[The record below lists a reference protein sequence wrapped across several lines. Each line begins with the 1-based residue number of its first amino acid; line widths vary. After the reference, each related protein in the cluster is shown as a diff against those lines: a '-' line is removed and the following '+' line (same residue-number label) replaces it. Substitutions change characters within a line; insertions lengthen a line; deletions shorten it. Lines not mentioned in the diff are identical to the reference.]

1 MNQNC
6 VVAKL
11 LDFTTSANPFGN
23 VEGKA
28 VFRKLVDFVDA
39 HPQATVIGIS
49 LAGIESTD
57 ASFPRESV
65 VALAKHFRGEKGVF
79 LTDLHDRDLI
89 DNWTYAARAK
99 DQPMVI
105 WNDDS
110 FEIIGPDLNS
120 STRTLVEYVLNKR
133 SVLASQAAADL
144 GLSVPNASTRL
155 KGLVAAGYFL
165 RAEEAA
171 GSGGIEFKYRA
182 IR

>member
-6 VVAKL
+6 VIVKL
-11 LDFTTSANPFGN
+11 LDFTSSASPFGN

-28 VFRKLVDFVDA
+28 VFRKLVDFMDD
-39 HPQATVIGIS
+39 HPEVKVIGIS
-49 LAGIESTD
+49 LQGIEATD

-65 VALAKHFRGEKGVF
+65 IALAKHLRGERGVF
-79 LTDLHDRDLI
+79 LTDLTNRDLI

-99 DQPMVI
+99 EQPMVI
-105 WNDDS
+105 WNDES
-110 FEIIGPDLNS
+110 FEVIGPEMNP
-120 STRTLVEYVLNKR
+120 STRALVEYVLGKR
-133 SVLASQAAADL
+133 AVLASQAAIDL

-155 KGLVAAGYFL
+155 KGLVTAGYFL